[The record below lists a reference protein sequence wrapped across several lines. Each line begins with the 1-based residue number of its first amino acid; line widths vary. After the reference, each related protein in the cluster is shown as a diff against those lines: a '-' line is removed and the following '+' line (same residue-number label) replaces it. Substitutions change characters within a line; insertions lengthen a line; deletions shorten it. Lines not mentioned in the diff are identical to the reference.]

1 MKKLLSREM
10 LKYVATITITILAIG
25 LILSPVVKDKILLIA
40 VLTIAYVIF
49 MLMLL
54 YFFDRHIK
62 PIRNTAKAVHQL
74 VKGNYQTRVETSV
87 PGKLGELNGKL
98 NRLGRNLSELSIQE
112 RMQAEQLSTV
122 IDNSESG
129 LLSIDEKGYIHL
141 VNRSFVKMFGK
152 TAKDYIGFLYYDV
165 LSHEKMH
172 EIVQE
177 TFLYEKNIKGS
188 LKQKDGLNSMYL
200 EVVGAPIFNE
210 KGHLKG
216 AVLALYD
223 ITELKKLEVM
233 RKDFVANVSHE
244 LKTPIT
250 SIRGFAETLLE
261 GSMYNE
267 EELKNFL
274 SIIHEESNRLQV
286 LTEDL
291 LTLAKLEEDS
301 FELDTSTIHVSELV
315 EDFLPVISHK
325 AKLKEIAFQ
334 LDIDEQMTFEA
345 DFSKVKQILIN
356 LLENALNYTAEGGT
370 VSLSIQADEQKVYLI
385 VSDNGIGMKEKEI
398 DRIFERFYRVDQDR
412 SRNTGGTG
420 LGLAIV
426 KHIVETHNGSIHVQ
440 SKIKEGTT
448 FTIELNRSMED
459 YISKESDA

>member
-1 MKKLLSREM
+1 MRKLLSREM
-10 LKYVATITITILAIG
+10 LKYVVTITITMVGIG
-25 LILSPVVKDKILLIA
+25 LIIGPIVSDKILLVA
-40 VLTIAYVIF
+40 VLSIAYVVF

-54 YFFDRHIK
+54 YFYDRHIK
-62 PIRNTAKAVHQL
+62 PIRNTTHAVDQL
-74 VKGNYQTRVETSV
+74 VKGNYQARVETTV
-87 PGKLGELNGKL
+87 AGNLGELNENL

-122 IDNSESG
+122 IDNTESG
-129 LLSIDEKGYIHL
+129 LLLIDEKGYIH
-141 VNRSFVKMFGK
+141 VANRKFVRMFGN
-152 TAKDYIGFLYYDV
+152 TAKDYIGYLYYDV
-165 LSHEKMH
+165 LANEEVHT
-172 EIVQE
+172 IVQE

-188 LKQKDGLNSMYL
+188 FKHKRGTSSMYL

-210 KGHLKG
+210 KGFLKG
-216 AVLALYD
+216 TVLVIYD

-261 GSMYNE
+261 GSMYDK
-267 EELKNFL
+267 EELESFL
-274 SIIHEESNRLQV
+274 KIIYEESNRLQV

-301 FELDTSTIHVSELV
+301 FTLETSTVHISELV
-315 EDFLPVISHK
+315 EDFLPIISHK
-325 AKLKEIAFQ
+325 AKIKDISLHA
-334 LDIDEQMTFEA
+334 DIDEHITFEA

-356 LLENALNYTAEGGT
+356 LLENALNYTPSGGE
-370 VSLSIQADEQKVYLI
+370 VSFAIHSDEEKVY
-385 VSDNGIGMKEKEI
+385 VKVADTGIGMKEQDI

-426 KHIVETHNGSIHVQ
+426 KHIVETHDGQIHVE
-440 SKIKEGTT
+440 SELNKGTT
-448 FTIELNRSMED
+448 FTVELHRTMDE
-459 YISKESDA
+459 

>member
-10 LKYVATITITILAIG
+10 LKYVFTITITMLAIG
-25 LILSPVVKDKILLIA
+25 LILSAVVSDKIVLIA
-40 VLTIAYVIF
+40 VLSIAYVIF

-54 YFFDRHIK
+54 YFYDRHVK
-62 PIRNTAKAVHQL
+62 PISNATKVVDQL
-74 VKGNYQTRVETSV
+74 VKGNYQARVETSTS
-87 PGKLGELNGKL
+87 GKLGELNKKL
-98 NRLGRNLSELSIQE
+98 NLLGRNLSELSIQE

-122 IDNSESG
+122 IDNNESG
-129 LLSIDEKGYIHL
+129 LLLIDEKGYIHL
-141 VNRSFVKMFGK
+141 ANRKLVQMFGK
-152 TAKDYIGFLYYDV
+152 TAKDYVGFLYYDV
-165 LSHEKMH
+165 LSYEKMH
-172 EIVQE
+172 KIVQE
-177 TFLYEKNIKGS
+177 VFLYEKNIKGS
-188 LKQKDGLNSMYL
+188 FKLKDGTTSMYL

-210 KGHLKG
+210 KGFLKG
-216 AVLALYD
+216 AVLVIYD

-261 GSMYNE
+261 GSMHNE
-267 EELKNFL
+267 DELESFL
-274 SIIHEESNRLQV
+274 SIIYEESKRLQV

-301 FELDTSTIHVSELV
+301 FELDTSMIDVSQLV
-315 EDFLPVISHK
+315 ETFLPIISQK
-325 AKLKEIAFQ
+325 AQLKDIPLR
-334 LDIDEQMTFEA
+334 LDIEEHITFEA

-356 LLENALNYTAEGGT
+356 LLENAINYTAEGGN
-370 VSLSIQADEQKVYLI
+370 VSLSIHSDDDKVYFK

-398 DRIFERFYRVDQDR
+398 ERIFERFYRVDQDR

-426 KHIVETHNGSIHVQ
+426 KHIVETHEGAIHVQ
-440 SKIKEGTT
+440 SEIDKGTT
-448 FTIELNRSMED
+448 FTVELHRFMNESNIE
-459 YISKESDA
+459 KG